1 MTDEMK
7 KIIEGDIQ
15 KATEILRDNK
25 EDECETFYQSL
36 VSKYSPHIK
45 GFGDNLFYIS
55 MYDDFSTT
63 MDNIRILRDKLVLFK
78 AGDFTDFSKSQKN
91 TSSPIIAITN
101 KNENNNTNSN
111 TNNIAN
117 SINVTISFD
126 EVRKNIENMSALT
139 DSEVE
144 EILKKIDE
152 LEKIVQSNDRK
163 TKKWENAKSVIKWI
177 ADKGVDVGIAL
188 LPLLLQIK

>member
-1 MTDEMK
+1 MKDEMK
-7 KIIEGDIQ
+7 RVIEEDIQ

-36 VSKYSPHIK
+36 ISKYSPYIK

-63 MDNIRILRDKLVLFK
+63 MDNIQILRDKLVLFK
-78 AGDFTDFSKSQKN
+78 AGGFMDFSESQKN
-91 TSSPIIAITN
+91 SSPLITITNEN
-101 KNENNNTNSN
+101 KNEN
-111 TNNIAN
+111 AN
-117 SINVTISFD
+117 SVNITISFN
-126 EVRKNIENMSALT
+126 EVRKSIENMSALT
-139 DSEVE
+139 DFEIE
-144 EILKKIDE
+144 EILLKINN
-152 LEKIVQSNDRK
+152 LEEIVNSKDRK
-163 TKKWENAKSVIKWI
+163 SKKWENAKGIINWI